1 MLLCQKDESGGNE
14 EKIGKSQEKTR
25 RKTKKSLTNTGTY
38 VIVNERMEEGGSFFY
53 AQNISGKRKR
63 SEENDILMWRWKL
76 CVQELHWHVQN
87 VNSEI
92 TT

>member
-1 MLLCQKDESGGNE
+1 M
-14 EKIGKSQEKTR
+14 
-25 RKTKKSLTNTGTY
+25 
-38 VIVNERMEEGGSFFY
+38 NERMEEGGSFFY
-53 AQNISGKRKR
+53 AQNNPDKKENQG
-63 SEENDILMWRWKL
+63 NDILMWRWKL